1 MGPEA
6 GGAQLLGNY
15 RGWGAA
21 SSSSGRVP
29 APPSTRAGNPS
40 PPLRRAGLSNRPSRR
55 VTGPQTSPSGGKS
68 LNPDAAR
75 NHGGGKPDCSCQP
88 GHRLGRGAASGRP
101 SRSTRPP
108 RTAAPTEYRTPPSY
122 RPPSRPGRRGRP
134 QRLSR
139 LGLNPPALRRAPDPF
154 AVAPPRR
161 RRGRPALR
169 VDRPGLRLDVPL
181 PHTVSRPLC
190 RLRRHSSFC
199 SSPCC

>member
-6 GGAQLLGNY
+6 GGAQLLGHY

-21 SSSSGRVP
+21 SSRSGRVP
-29 APPSTRAGNPS
+29 APPSTRAGNPY
-40 PPLRRAGLSNRPSRR
+40 PPRRRAGLSNRPSRR
-55 VTGPQTSPSGGKS
+55 ATGPEPSPSGGKS

-88 GHRLGRGAASGRP
+88 GHRLGRDAATARVVRHGHRGP
-101 SRSTRPP
+101 LHLLNTEHHL
-108 RTAAPTEYRTPPSY
+108 RTV
-122 RPPSRPGRRGRP
+122 PSRPGRRGRP

-139 LGLNPPALRRAPDPF
+139 LGLDPPALRRAPGPF

-161 RRGRPALR
+161 RRGQPALR

-181 PHTVSRPLC
+181 PHTVLRPLC
-190 RLRRHSSFC
+190 RLRRHSSSC